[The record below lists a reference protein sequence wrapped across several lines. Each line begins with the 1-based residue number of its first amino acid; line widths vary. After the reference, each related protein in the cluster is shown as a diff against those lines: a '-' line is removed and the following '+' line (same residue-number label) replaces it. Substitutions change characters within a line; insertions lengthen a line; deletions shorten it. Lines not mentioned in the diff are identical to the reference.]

1 VSERSQNRGSAILC
15 GSPECRFP
23 LARFNRDRR
32 HPSLTPGVHMLV
44 DVTESRVVH
53 LICPRCGK
61 RKSLTDVVVAAMAIP
76 RIVGETR

>member
-1 VSERSQNRGSAILC
+1 
-15 GSPECRFP
+15 
-23 LARFNRDRR
+23 
-32 HPSLTPGVHMLV
+32 MLV

-76 RIVGETR
+76 RIVGESS